1 MSRNNTEKKN
11 NIFGRMKVTAA
22 LLALNIFMF
31 VILGP
36 TEVFYANYSDFD
48 FEFKD
53 FIFMFLGI
61 GALLWILGSVV
72 ISVLPDKINKFIN
85 ALIFAFGLSFY
96 FQNMLL
102 NPKLMGTV
110 GNAMDWASLK
120 GVTISNTIIWIIMF
134 ICYFAIAFFEKE
146 KRDKICIYTSIFLI
160 LVQIVAFGSLVYKLQ
175 GDEYKSSHY
184 KLSPVGEYELAKD
197 ENVIILLLDATSE
210 RFFEEEVKKSPEIL
224 DGLEDFTYYNN
235 YEPCYM
241 TTCPAVSYM
250 WTGHTPDCSVT
261 RLNWLSNAWNSEGAV
276 SFFDRIHNAGYQCRF
291 YTNHQ
296 GVMFGD
302 VGDMK
307 GKVDNVGIMNPQ
319 VNVKLMLS
327 MLEKY
332 TVYRYVPYI
341 LKPRFEVD
349 LSHFVGV
356 VLYDE
361 EFDHHEAMID
371 YYEHIKESPITI
383 NQDLSKLVYY
393 HHFDGIHGPWLIDE
407 EGNRREEKDS
417 KWEIETPITLRGDF
431 VAVKYFLN
439 QLKELGV
446 YDNSTI
452 IISADHGNVFDH
464 TDLQCIFF
472 LKQKNEHH
480 DELVI
485 NRAPIS
491 ADDFRASL
499 LYFIDDEEYKNF
511 GTTYFDWKEGD
522 SRDRY
527 SMIRDLGG
535 KDGFYGYEYN
545 GDGKALYETIMD
557 GVDKEIANTGGWSQ

>member
-160 LVQIVAFGSLVYKLQ
+160 LVQIVAFSSLVYKLQ

-235 YEPCYM
+235 ANSKYNYTFPAIPYMLTLEDPDCTITTNEYKKRAWTEGKSKEIHDKLNENGYSYNLYTGSGRAVYLDASYLKGSIDNVEEASNISYKLDYGEMFYLFAKTSLYKYAPYIVKPYLEVQSFYFDGITSFEGVSACIESNASYYEVLCNKGLSIDDSM
-241 TTCPAVSYM
+241 EKAVIITHLS
-250 WTGHTPDCSVT
+250 GVHTPFDINEKGEKVPESETDIKKV
-261 RLNWLSNAWNSEGAV
+261 RL
-276 SFFDRIHNAGYQCRF
+276 
-291 YTNHQ
+291 
-296 GVMFGD
+296 
-302 VGDMK
+302 
-307 GKVDNVGIMNPQ
+307 GIN
-319 VNVKLMLS
+319 L

-332 TVYRYVPYI
+332 FDE
-341 LKPRFEVD
+341 LKRLD
-349 LSHFVGV
+349 
-356 VLYDE
+356 LYD
-361 EFDHHEAMID
+361 
-371 YYEHIKESPITI
+371 S
-383 NQDLSKLVYY
+383 
-393 HHFDGIHGPWLIDE
+393 
-407 EGNRREEKDS
+407 
-417 KWEIETPITLRGDF
+417 
-431 VAVKYFLN
+431 
-439 QLKELGV
+439 
-446 YDNSTI
+446 STI
-452 IISADHGNVFDH
+452 IITADHGQYKDALDPQPIYLIKPAGQVMDKMGYN
-464 TDLQCIFF
+464 
-472 LKQKNEHH
+472 K
-480 DELVI
+480 
-485 NRAPIS
+485 APIS
-491 ADDFRASL
+491 SEDFIPTIIYLAGQDASV
-499 LYFIDDEEYKNF
+499 YGTSIFEIFEDEERERKCCFPGKGFEVY
-511 GTTYFDWKEGD
+511 TYTG
-522 SRDRY
+522 
-527 SMIRDLGG
+527 
-535 KDGFYGYEYN
+535 
-545 GDGKALYETIMD
+545 
-557 GVDKEIANTGGWSQ
+557 DKEVLRNEIENGKYTRIDATEDWD